1 MFFRDMNGTSF
12 VCLDDITGV
21 PVDLNKV
28 IYNPNIDD
36 PTIIP
41 VKLFNDVKEAFNVEL
56 SSSEI
61 QQLVSYD
68 ASHLDDFANDLR
80 QIVKN
85 KRGA

>member
-1 MFFRDMNGTSF
+1 MFFRDMKGTSF
-12 VCLDDITGV
+12 VCLDDIAGV

-56 SSSEI
+56 SASEV
-61 QQLVSYD
+61 QKLVSYD
-68 ASHLDDFANDLR
+68 AHHLDDFANDLR

>member
-1 MFFRDMNGTSF
+1 MNGTSF

>member
-56 SSSEI
+56 SSSEV
-61 QQLVSYD
+61 QKLVSYD
-68 ASHLDDFANDLR
+68 AYHLDDFANDLR

>member
-12 VCLDDITGV
+12 VCLDDIAGV

-56 SSSEI
+56 SSSEV
-61 QQLVSYD
+61 QKLVSYD
-68 ASHLDDFANDLR
+68 AHHLDDFANDLR

>member
-28 IYNPNIDD
+28 IYNPNVDS
-36 PTIIP
+36 PEIIP
-41 VKLFNDVKEAFNVEL
+41 VKLFNDVREAFNVEL

-61 QQLVSYD
+61 QKLISYD
-68 ASHLDDFANDLR
+68 AAHLDDFANDLR
-80 QIVKN
+80 QMIKN
-85 KRGA
+85 KK

>member
-56 SSSEI
+56 SSSEV
-61 QQLVSYD
+61 QKLVAYD
-68 ASHLDDFANDLR
+68 ATHLDDFANDLR